1 MAILSSRQTYRN
13 PSTSPPTPQTLNP
26 KMNPT
31 STASEK
37 QVYQQHLDIKHNPH
51 HRNQRND
58 AEDALI
64 PACMDA
70 EGSQLGQYGPIASFD
85 DMGLPTAI
93 LRGIYAC
100 GYEDPSVIQ
109 QLVKSPSCPA
119 PLRVTTPTATALLR
133 HAPLP
138 SATVAG
144 YQSGCLT

>member
-13 PSTSPPTPQTLNP
+13 PSTSHPTPQTLNP

-37 QVYQQHLDIKHNPH
+37 QVHQQHLDIKHNPH

-109 QLVKSPSCPA
+109 QLVKTHPVPPHFVSRRPQSPPCSDTHP
-119 PLRVTTPTATALLR
+119 R
-133 HAPLP
+133 HPPPWLG
-138 SATVAG
+138 TNQNV
-144 YQSGCLT
+144 